1 MDFSLAGHS
10 QIELQQLLKV
20 TGLCGSGGEAK
31 QRIAAGE
38 VSVDATIEL
47 RKRRKIHAGQQ
58 VRWRNHLIQVLP

>member
-38 VSVDATIEL
+38 VSVDAT
-47 RKRRKIHAGQQ
+47 
-58 VRWRNHLIQVLP
+58 